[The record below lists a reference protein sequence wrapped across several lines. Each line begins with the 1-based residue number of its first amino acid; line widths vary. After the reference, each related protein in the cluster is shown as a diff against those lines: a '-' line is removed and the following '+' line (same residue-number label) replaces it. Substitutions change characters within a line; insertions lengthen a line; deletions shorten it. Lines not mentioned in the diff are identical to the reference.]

1 MDYEEEFSET
11 FDRIERYLN
20 EYKGQGNRNLER
32 DIEKNIE
39 LASKLSSRMEAESM
53 EMEVKRKA
61 EKFQQKVKK
70 SRLEFERIKNQLN
83 KDSLMMDK
91 NYSES
96 DSLLTDSR
104 TKNLGNMKRVEDSST
119 SISRSIQILDDI
131 EVKLVNIL
139 NFLESRS
146 KNHGNIERSKRSNY
160 WTHG

>member
-20 EYKGQGNRNLER
+20 EYKVQGNRNLER

-39 LASKLSSRMEAESM
+39 LASKLSSRMEAETL
-53 EMEVKRKA
+53 EMDVKRRA

-70 SRLEFERIKNQLN
+70 SKLEFERIKNQLN

-91 NYSES
+91 NYKES

-104 TKNLGNMKRVEDSST
+104 TKNLGTFSVSSEF
-119 SISRSIQILDDI
+119 RQH
-131 EVKLVNIL
+131 E
-139 NFLESRS
+139 ESGRHF
-146 KNHGNIERSKRSNY
+146 KFY
-160 WTHG
+160 F